1 MNVAV
6 VGLGA
11 MGANAIWRLA
21 ERGVSVVGFEQ
32 FTVAHPLGSSHGATR
47 LFREACLEHPGLTP
61 IAQLAKTLYR
71 ELEEHSGEELLRITG
86 GVMMGAA
93 DSDVIAGT
101 RAAASAHGLAL
112 AELSHAELA
121 ERYPQLAGLAPTD
134 VAVLDPGAGVAFPE
148 PTIRAA
154 VDRAR
159 ALGAE
164 VVENTRV
171 LAVEPGDDG
180 VLVRT
185 ATGEWLADRVIL
197 TQGAWLAA
205 ELPWIELQPIRT
217 PMTWFEPRATPVDA
231 ASDAAAPDAA
241 EFALERLPVFVRQLS
256 ESEVLWGHG
265 SVGAVAGPEKG
276 VLIKA
281 GVGDIW
287 QERVRI
293 DPEQLDRGVTPADWR
308 QVSALL
314 AKAVPGIDSLP
325 ARVDPCMVTISPDD
339 QFVVGR
345 SPRHPRVIVGGGDS
359 GHAFKHAPALG
370 EILARF
376 ALDEPQLV
384 DTAFI
389 DPARFA

>member
-1 MNVAV
+1 MSERVNVAV

-11 MGANAIWRLA
+11 MGANALWRLA

-32 FTVAHPLGSSHGATR
+32 FQVSHPLGSSHGVTR
-47 LFREACLEHPGLTP
+47 LFREACLEHPDLTP
-61 IAQLAKTLYR
+61 IAQLSKRLFR
-71 ELEEHSGEELLRITG
+71 ELEDLSGQELLRITG
-86 GVMMGAA
+86 GVMLGAP

-101 RAAASAHGLAL
+101 RAAASVHGLQL
-112 AELSHAELA
+112 EELDAAELA
-121 ERYPQLAGLAPTD
+121 TRFPLLAGLAPTD

-154 VDRAR
+154 VERAR
-159 ALGAE
+159 ALGAT
-164 VVENTRV
+164 VLENTRV
-171 LAVEPGDDG
+171 LAIEPGEDG
-180 VLVRT
+180 VVIRT
-185 ATGEWLADRVIL
+185 ASGQWLADRVIL
-197 TQGAWLAA
+197 AQGAWLAA
-205 ELPWIELQPIRT
+205 ELPWVSLQPIRT
-217 PMTWFEPRATPVDA
+217 PMTWFEPAEPADA
-231 ASDAAAPDAA
+231 AD
-241 EFALERLPVFVRQLS
+241 FGLENLPVFVRQLS

-265 SVGAVAGPEKG
+265 SVGAAAGPEKG
-276 VLIKA
+276 ALLKA
-281 GVGDIW
+281 GIGDIW

-293 DPEQLDRGVTPADWR
+293 DPDELDRGVKPADWR
-308 QVSALL
+308 QVSELL
-314 AKAVPGIDSLP
+314 GRAVPGIEPLP

-339 QFVVGR
+339 QFVVGP

-359 GHAFKHAPALG
+359 GHAFKHGPALG

>member
-1 MNVAV
+1 
-6 VGLGA
+6 
-11 MGANAIWRLA
+11 MGANALWRLA
-21 ERGVSVVGFEQ
+21 ERGVSAVGFEQ

-47 LFREACLEHPGLTP
+47 LFREACLEHPDLTP

-71 ELEEHSGEELLRITG
+71 ELEAHSGAELLRITG
-86 GVMMGAA
+86 GVMMGAP

-112 AELSHAELA
+112 ADLSREELA
-121 ERYPQLAGLAPTD
+121 ERYPQLAELAPTD

-171 LAVEPGDDG
+171 LVVEPGADG

-197 TQGAWLAA
+197 TQGAWLAT

-217 PMTWFEPRATPVDA
+217 PMTWFEPRATPSNA
-231 ASDAAAPDAA
+231 EPEATAPAS

-265 SVGAVAGPEKG
+265 TVGAVAGPEKG
-276 VLIKA
+276 ALIKA

-314 AKAVPGIDSLP
+314 AKAVPGIESLP

-345 SPRHPRVIVGGGDS
+345 SPRHSRVIVGGGDS

>member
-1 MNVAV
+1 
-6 VGLGA
+6 
-11 MGANAIWRLA
+11 MGANALWRLA

-32 FTVAHPLGSSHGATR
+32 FTLAHPLGSSHGATR

-61 IAQLAKTLYR
+61 IARLAKTLYR

-86 GVMMGAA
+86 GVMMGAP

-101 RAAASAHGLAL
+101 RAAASANGLTL
-112 AELSHAELA
+112 NDLSHAELA
-121 ERYPQLAGLAPTD
+121 ERYPQLAGLPATD

-154 VDRAR
+154 VARAR
-159 ALGAE
+159 TLGAE

-171 LAVEPGDDG
+171 LAVEPGEDG

-185 ATGEWLADRVIL
+185 ATGKWLAERVIL

-217 PMTWFEPRATPVDA
+217 PMTWFEPRATPADA
-231 ASDAAAPDAA
+231 APDAAAPDATEPDTA

-276 VLIKA
+276 ALIKA

-314 AKAVPGIDSLP
+314 AQAVPGIESLP